1 MNIGRKI
8 FVICFG
14 LLCCCPVVSA
24 QEAEKSSFHQRA
36 DEASTKGP
44 EGIATARSLYIK
56 SFEDY
61 AYKGKMKQSVECG
74 VKGAALY
81 YKENFYKEAF
91 DLLRRLDQAIEN
103 GVQAGGDKAALHYL
117 VTKERLQMYI
127 KLRKADRAKEQ
138 LDIMEAQASTSG
150 DESVKNDLLYTKTIY
165 YYTFG
170 MNEKGNATF
179 KEMAS
184 KLTAQKEYDKV
195 DEVYQTLIANGR
207 RSNSANMVAQSY
219 SSYIAWKDSVTA
231 MKRADEIGALKQRI
245 ADNEAAITEKDNSL
259 TTSKMIIVGLSILA
273 VVLAAVLVVGAVVL
287 LRFIVL
293 TRKQKKTIGQLNENN
308 ALKAKF
314 ISNISAQLEPTLRK
328 LDSRTPEVKALQDF
342 SSHIQTL
349 SELESQTD
357 AVELEDVQVPP
368 FCEALMDEIRGK
380 VKPGVTLTVNAPKMN
395 TRINKEYVAHI
406 LRHLLSNAAEYTPE
420 GGRITLE
427 FKKRSA
433 HKHQFL
439 VSDTGQGIAE
449 DKREDVFKPF
459 VEIHDLTTGDGLGLP
474 ICRQMAL
481 RMNGEIE
488 IDPEYV
494 KGTRFVLDLYA

>member
-1 MNIGRKI
+1 MSRKI
-8 FVICFG
+8 FVLILNLLIC
-14 LLCCCPVVSA
+14 CTIVA
-24 QEAEKSSFHQRA
+24 QETAKSSLQQRA

-44 EGIATARSLYIK
+44 ESIAVARSLYIR

-61 AYKGKMKQSVECG
+61 ANKGKMRQSVECG
-74 VKGAALY
+74 VKGVALY
-81 YKENFYKEAF
+81 YKENYYKEAF
-91 DLLRRLDQAIEN
+91 DLLRRIDQAIEN
-103 GVQAGGDKAALHYL
+103 AVQANSDKAALHYL
-117 VTKERLQMYI
+117 TANERLQMYI
-127 KLRKADRAKEQ
+127 KMRKADRAKEQ
-138 LDIMEAQASTSG
+138 LAIMEANANVSG
-150 DESVKNDLLYTKTIY
+150 DEEVKNDLLYTKTIY

-170 MNEKGNATF
+170 QNDKGNATF
-179 KEMAS
+179 KEMAN

-231 MKRADEIGALKQRI
+231 MKRADEIGALQQQI
-245 ADNEAAITEKDNSL
+245 ADNEAAISEKDDSL
-259 TTSKMIIVGLSILA
+259 TSRKLIIVGLSILA
-273 VVLAAVLVVGAVVL
+273 VVLAAVLVIGSIVL
-287 LRFIVL
+287 LRFIMV
-293 TRKQKKTIGQLNENN
+293 TRKQKKTIEQLNENN

-314 ISNISAQLEPTLRK
+314 ISNISAQLEPTLKK
-328 LDSRTPEVKALQDF
+328 LDNRLPEVKALQDF
-342 SSHIQTL
+342 SSHIQML
-349 SELESQTD
+349 SELESQSD
-357 AVELEDVQVPP
+357 AVELEDIQVPP
-368 FCEALMDEIRGK
+368 FCEGLMDEIKDK
-380 VKPGVTLTVNAPKMN
+380 VKPGVTLTVNAPKMIAK
-395 TRINKEYVAHI
+395 INKEYVSHI

-459 VEIHDLTTGDGLGLP
+459 LEIHDLTTGDGLGLP
-474 ICRQMAL
+474 ICRQMAQ
-481 RMNGEIE
+481 RMNGDIE
-488 IDPEYV
+488 IDSEYV